1 MAEDSSGLGYRLEE
15 IQSSIAEG
23 RLMLNVLR
31 SLPTTENNDAF
42 IVRFEDLI
50 SRLENY
56 QLHNRKSEVKDVKLQ
71 LRTLKE
77 QQDRIQSLLDQT
89 ATSIQDSGLSVAP
102 GGSSSDTRANVMFS
116 NSASTLLSKFE
127 SLLSNGNN
135 QGCQKDADR
144 VPCSVNCSR
153 NFKPKQE
160 PGDTT
165 QGNDKLSTLNTKLL
179 LKPLDCEE
187 STDLSTQFD
196 VHLSELQKL
205 IEESERFDE
214 MVKRLVL
221 ITRRANLGEST
232 KLLGDISKRFSELQ
246 ISFNS
251 LKESYDSLHS
261 EPQLPPELRKVQLSS
276 FHEFLNSLSRNFD
289 STKECFYTIHHLVK
303 ATIEQQLANGTLQDV
318 DHSDDENNSTLPV
331 NSTGS
336 VTVKDSNIELN
347 TSKQINDEHVE
358 DVDPEFLNQ
367 KAYLIAL
374 QQRTAQEKEEI
385 AKLLQQRDEL
395 AGRLASLKAAA
406 SRASFDTR
414 DTSGNLVESTQTD
427 ELENG
432 NERNNE
438 SVSVSPDILSSLEAK
453 KRELNELKT
462 QLELLRKAEAKIAEF
477 TPVLQ
482 GPRDINNSNIA
493 TLPQE
498 TLDNKRVTSVSQS
511 ILPEA
516 SSPRTRFEIYK
527 DDSDDLVN
535 TKPAEN
541 VSLSS
546 DLSTKADSVT
556 FQQPEVT
563 CIDNTERLY
572 VNMREAR
579 IQIEEQRNRYDRI
592 TSTGINNTNSSA
604 QKPLQHVSC
613 SGASVATSQD
623 RTTLAT
629 WGGSSPVPSCS
640 SEASEASDE
649 GDGVSVSDSLP
660 LSTRLSVCAVN
671 NASNVIRSVPN
682 GHSKSV
688 TSSVATSSLDMP
700 GEPCSVIKRAS
711 RKCKDIHRN
720 NLDNVYVSST
730 GDVPYK
736 LSLPQVGRSPSPP
749 TRHKNKS
756 GDTQIQDGL
765 NKLIDQRL
773 HSQQNSLGEHTN
785 ASTNQ
790 NTGVLG
796 HIVVASNCNDFDDGR
811 MSDLSGAIANERI
824 QRLETNVAQLYQV
837 CRCLMLENSH
847 LNSAVTQLTLHN
859 SSHQPISSITS
870 LEPSISAV
878 GSIAFHQCQCSSSVP
893 SYNQILLTDSGASY
907 QAMLY
912 RQEHPSKSLPC
923 SLNACPRSSVVYAPN
938 SLRDTDQPLTQSG
951 VHDVPQIQLLINQI
965 MQQQS
970 NLTQLQ
976 LELHRLTRSQSQIK
990 PSLLPTDGNFYGPLL
1005 SHPENTGLSFP
1016 AVTAHLLQ
1024 GTAGFPP
1031 SVESIGRQ
1039 VNFTGTTNSP
1049 QVLGNSLVSPQTVS
1063 ANWSL
1068 NTVPNVHQCSRDAT
1082 FSNIGQRPSVQT
1094 ASIPSSV
1101 LLTDPSV
1108 NLTSPHGSSI
1118 GQNNIGFNRHI

>member
-71 LRTLKE
+71 LKTLKE
-77 QQDRIQSLLDQT
+77 QQDRIQSLLGQT
-89 ATSIQDSGLSVAP
+89 ATSIQDSGLSEAP
-102 GGSSSDTRANVMFS
+102 GGSSSDTQANVVFS
-116 NSASTLLSKFE
+116 NSASALLSKFE

-135 QGCQKDADR
+135 QGCQKDGDR
-144 VPCSVNCSR
+144 VSCNVSCSR

-160 PGDTT
+160 PAVTT
-165 QGNDKLSTLNTKLL
+165 QENDKLSTLNTKQL

-187 STDLSTQFD
+187 STDLSNHSD
-196 VHLSELQKL
+196 IHLSELQKL

-221 ITRRANLGEST
+221 ITRRA
-232 KLLGDISKRFSELQ
+232 
-246 ISFNS
+246 
-251 LKESYDSLHS
+251 SLHS
-261 EPQLPPELRKVQLSS
+261 EPQLPPELRKVQ
-276 FHEFLNSLSRNFD
+276 
-289 STKECFYTIHHLVK
+289 
-303 ATIEQQLANGTLQDV
+303 ANGTLQDV
-318 DHSDDENNSTLPV
+318 DHSDEENNSTLPV
-331 NSTGS
+331 NPTGS

-347 TSKQINDEHVE
+347 TSKQINDEHIE
-358 DVDPEFLNQ
+358 DGDPEFLTQ

-406 SRASFDTR
+406 SRASFDNR
-414 DTSGNLVESTQTD
+414 VTSGDSVESTQTD

-432 NERNNE
+432 NERNSG

-453 KRELNELKT
+453 KRELDELKT
-462 QLELLRKAEAKIAEF
+462 QLELLRKAEAKIAKF
-477 TPVLQ
+477 TPALQ
-482 GPRDINNSNIA
+482 GPRDIHNSNIA
-493 TLPQE
+493 ALPQE
-498 TLDNKRVTSVSQS
+498 TLDNKRVTSASQS
-511 ILPEA
+511 ILPEV
-516 SSPRTRFEIYK
+516 SSPRTRFAIYK

-535 TKPAEN
+535 TKPAGN

-579 IQIEEQRNRYDRI
+579 IQIEEQRNRYDRS
-592 TSTGINNTNSSA
+592 TSNGINNTNSTA
-604 QKPLQHVSC
+604 QKSLQHVSC

-660 LSTRLSVCAVN
+660 LSTCLSVSAVN

-682 GHSKSV
+682 GHLKSV
-688 TSSVATSSLDMP
+688 PSSVATSSLDMP

-711 RKCKDIHRN
+711 RKCEDIHRN

-730 GDVPYK
+730 DDVPYK

-756 GDTQIQDGL
+756 GDTQIKDGL

-785 ASTNQ
+785 ASANQ

-824 QRLETNVAQLYQV
+824 QRLESNVAQLYQV

-847 LNSAVTQLTLHN
+847 LNSAVTQLMLHN

-878 GSIAFHQCQCSSSVP
+878 GSIAFHQCQCSSSIP

-912 RQEHPSKSLPC
+912 RQEHPSKNLPC
-923 SLNACPRSSVVYAPN
+923 SLNVCPRSSIAYAPN

-951 VHDVPQIQLLINQI
+951 VHEVPQIQLLINQI

-990 PSLLPTDGNFYGPLL
+990 PSLLPTDGNFHGPLL
-1005 SHPENTGLSFP
+1005 SHPENTGLNFP

-1031 SVESIGRQ
+1031 SVESISRQ
-1039 VNFTGTTNSP
+1039 VNFTGTNNSS
-1049 QVLGNSLVSPQTVS
+1049 QVFGNSVVSPQTLS

-1108 NLTSPHGSSI
+1108 NLASPHGSSV

>member
-77 QQDRIQSLLDQT
+77 QQDRIQSLLGQT
-89 ATSIQDSGLSVAP
+89 ATSIQDSSLSEAP
-102 GGSSSDTRANVMFS
+102 GGSSSDTQANVVFS
-116 NSASTLLSKFE
+116 NSASALLSKFE
-127 SLLSNGNN
+127 TLLSNGNN
-135 QGCQKDADR
+135 QGCQKDGDQ
-144 VPCSVNCSR
+144 VSCNINCSR

-160 PGDTT
+160 PAETT
-165 QGNDKLSTLNTKLL
+165 QENDKLSTLNTKQL

-187 STDLSTQFD
+187 STDLSNHSD
-196 VHLSELQKL
+196 IHLSELQKL

-232 KLLGDISKRFSELQ
+232 KLLVDISKRFSELQ

-276 FHEFLNSLSRNFD
+276 FREFLNSLSRNFD

-318 DHSDDENNSTLPV
+318 DHSDEENNSTLPV
-331 NSTGS
+331 NPTGS
-336 VTVKDSNIELN
+336 VTVKDSNIEL
-347 TSKQINDEHVE
+347 T
-358 DVDPEFLNQ
+358 
-367 KAYLIAL
+367 
-374 QQRTAQEKEEI
+374 
-385 AKLLQQRDEL
+385 
-395 AGRLASLKAAA
+395 A

-414 DTSGNLVESTQTD
+414 VTSGDSVESTQTD

-432 NERNNE
+432 DERNSG

-462 QLELLRKAEAKIAEF
+462 QLELLRKAEAKIAKF
-477 TPVLQ
+477 TPALR
-482 GPRDINNSNIA
+482 GPRDIHNSNIA
-493 TLPQE
+493 ALPQE
-498 TLDNKRVTSVSQS
+498 TLDNKLVTSASQS
-511 ILPEA
+511 ILPEV
-516 SSPRTRFEIYK
+516 SSPRTRFAIYK

-535 TKPAEN
+535 TKPAGN

-579 IQIEEQRNRYDRI
+579 IQIEEQRNRYDRS
-592 TSTGINNTNSSA
+592 TSNGINNTNSTA

-660 LSTRLSVCAVN
+660 LSTCLSVSAVN

-682 GHSKSV
+682 GHLKSV
-688 TSSVATSSLDMP
+688 PSSVATSSLDMP

-711 RKCKDIHRN
+711 RKCEDIHGN

-730 GDVPYK
+730 DDVPYK

-756 GDTQIQDGL
+756 GDTQIKDGL

-785 ASTNQ
+785 ASANQ

-824 QRLETNVAQLYQV
+824 QRLESNVAQLYQV

-847 LNSAVTQLTLHN
+847 LNSTVTQLMLHN

-878 GSIAFHQCQCSSSVP
+878 GSIAFHQCQCSSSIP

-923 SLNACPRSSVVYAPN
+923 SLNVCPRSSFAYAPN

-951 VHDVPQIQLLINQI
+951 VHEVPQIQLLINQI

-990 PSLLPTDGNFYGPLL
+990 PSFLPTDGNFHGPLL
-1005 SHPENTGLSFP
+1005 SHPENTGLNFP

-1031 SVESIGRQ
+1031 SVESISRQ
-1039 VNFTGTTNSP
+1039 VNFTGTNNSP
-1049 QVLGNSLVSPQTVS
+1049 QVLGNSLVSPQTLS